1 MEKEGRVNEYMRLY
15 WMASDLGET
24 EAITRLV
31 DIYKKGEIVEK
42 DIEESE
48 RLRRMLVPQF
58 QKRDDGLEWRISQED
73 KTLFIRGT
81 GRMTDYNSNKV
92 PWEEHKSTILTV
104 IIEEVESIGRCDLSG
119 CKELKEV
126 SILFS
131 ITTINS
137 NLFTDYPKLVRIKV
151 SENNPNYSTMN
162 GVLFDKGKTF
172 IIYCQQTM
180 SGFIE

>member
-58 QKRDDGLEWRISQED
+58 QKRDDGLEWRISQEY
-73 KTLFIRGT
+73 KTLFIRGS
-81 GRMTDYNSNKV
+81 GIMNDYNLIKT
-92 PWEEHKSTILTV
+92 PWEKYKSAIESV
-104 IIEEVESIGRCDLSG
+104 IIEE
-119 CKELKEV
+119 
-126 SILFS
+126 
-131 ITTINS
+131 
-137 NLFTDYPKLVRIKV
+137 
-151 SENNPNYSTMN
+151 
-162 GVLFDKGKTF
+162 
-172 IIYCQQTM
+172 
-180 SGFIE
+180 